1 MKNKIVGKIIH
12 WESQHL
18 FVGTP
23 QFGKLMKLPI
33 ENDIEKFLF
42 LRVLILVFVVHLS
55 PQMLILLKC

>member
-1 MKNKIVGKIIH
+1 LGVPT
-12 WESQHL
+12 S

-33 ENDIEKFLF
+33 ENYIENFLF

-55 PQMLILLKC
+55 PDVNFIEMLISYIAMGV